1 MKISVIFTGGTI
13 ASAEKN
19 GVISPTEQSGSVLLN
34 RFSSYMEKGVSFK
47 AYYPYTVLSE
57 NLSAN
62 HLNSLVGTVLDRANA
77 GDDKIIIC
85 HGSDT
90 LQYSAAAVSF
100 ALSGRNAC
108 AVFVCSDKPLQNPE
122 TNGFINF
129 ETAVEFLLQ
138 TDLKGTF
145 AAYKNRGETP
155 KILHGARLS
164 SHSEG
169 SDSLYDIFSNSVAV
183 YDSGKIILNEN
194 RDKADSLKSR
204 QKCLEVKGDIFS
216 QLSGVLAVTAVP
228 GDSFSYDLNGVKA
241 VIMRPYHSGT
251 LNTDSPYFAEFCK
264 KAHEKNIPVFA
275 VNVRDGARYESSVMF
290 DELGIKALPFCSF
303 PAVYIKAWLAQGDE
317 KDITDFMMT
326 DTAGEFG
333 E

>member
-19 GVISPTEQSGSVLLN
+19 GVIAPTEQSGSFLLN
-34 RFSSYMEKGVSFK
+34 SFSSYEEKGVSFQPF
-47 AYYPYTVLSE
+47 YPYTVLSE
-57 NLSAN
+57 NLSAK
-62 HLNSLVGTVLDRANA
+62 HLNSLVGAVIERVNA
-77 GDDKIIIC
+77 GDEKIIVC

-108 AVFVCSDKPLQNPE
+108 VVFVCSDKPLQAPE

-138 TDLKGTF
+138 TDLKGVF

-164 SHSEG
+164 SHLEG
-169 SDSLYDIFSNSVAV
+169 CDSLYDIFEKPVAV
-183 YDSGKIILNEN
+183 YENGKIILNEN
-194 RDKADSLKSR
+194 TDNSDGYKSSF
-204 QKCLEVKGDIFS
+204 EVKENPFS
-216 QLSGVLAVTAVP
+216 EVSGVLAVTAVP

-251 LNTDSPYFAEFCK
+251 LNTDSVYFKKFCER
-264 KAHEKNIPVFA
+264 AQEMNIPVFA
-275 VNVRDGARYESSVMF
+275 VNVRSGAKYESSVLF
-290 DELGIKALPFCSF
+290 ENLAVKALPFCSF
-303 PAVYIKAWLAQGDE
+303 PAVYIKAWLAKGTKKE
-317 KDITDFMMT
+317 ITEFMMKN
-326 DTAGEFG
+326 TAGEFAQEG
-333 E
+333 